1 MSTPTGPIHDV
12 ESAKRWYEE
21 LSDEEFLTLS
31 NYLYVIHQCKEKTA
45 FLTEQIRE
53 ARLALHELAQDI
65 RSKVDQAANQ

>member
-1 MSTPTGPIHDV
+1 MSTPIGPFHDV

-31 NYLYVIHQCKEKTA
+31 NYLYVIHQCKQKTA

-53 ARLALHELAQDI
+53 ARLALHELAQEM
-65 RSKVDQAANQ
+65 RSKVDQDANQ

>member
-1 MSTPTGPIHDV
+1 MSTPIGPFHDV

-31 NYLYVIHQCKEKTA
+31 NYLYVIHQCKQKTA

-53 ARLALHELAQDI
+53 ARLALHELTQDM